1 MNEQQIKAMVVMSII
16 DNCTMEI
23 NNSGY
28 EQYYINEQQFRDII
42 DKLVKNIKGLNLKNN
57 YDRNNQRG

>member
-1 MNEQQIKAMVVMSII
+1 MLMNIFVVNKKNIIMNEQQIKAMVVMSII

-28 EQYYINEQQFRDII
+28 EQYYINE
-42 DKLVKNIKGLNLKNN
+42 V
-57 YDRNNQRG
+57 